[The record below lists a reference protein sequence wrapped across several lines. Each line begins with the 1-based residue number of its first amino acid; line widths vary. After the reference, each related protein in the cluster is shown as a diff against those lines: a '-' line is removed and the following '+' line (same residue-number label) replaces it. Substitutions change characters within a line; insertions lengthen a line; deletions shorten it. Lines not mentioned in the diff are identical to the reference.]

1 MEKQKLDIYLIE
13 AETNKRKILSG
24 SVWTVG
30 DLINLELNGLQAAVK
45 KTDLL
50 RILGMDD
57 DGK

>member
-13 AETNKRKILSG
+13 AETNKRKILRG
-24 SVWTVG
+24 SAWPVG